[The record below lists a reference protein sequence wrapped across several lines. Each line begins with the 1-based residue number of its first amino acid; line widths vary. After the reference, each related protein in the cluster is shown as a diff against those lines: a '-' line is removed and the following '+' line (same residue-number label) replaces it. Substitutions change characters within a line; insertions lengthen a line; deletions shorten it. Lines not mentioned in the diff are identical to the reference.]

1 MAPGGKNIDKIPPEF
16 KITARFSEMM
26 GSEETG
32 PRFGLIRELVRG
44 SDARREEEEKK
55 RRDAHK
61 ARVLEV
67 ALAFLPVRGP
77 SGYVE
82 AQFVPDAAPRW
93 RSATML
99 QCMVRQHQA
108 RKAAKAAR
116 LEREREREEETL
128 RRQRTRQLE
137 RQTRQL
143 EREKA
148 VLKLQGEHGE
158 REMEAIRALLAL
170 LDTSGDS
177 AEQQLLLVKTKL
189 REGLVRFDETRE
201 A

>member
-1 MAPGGKNIDKIPPEF
+1 MARN
-16 KITARFSEMM
+16 
-26 GSEETG
+26 
-32 PRFGLIRELVRG
+32 
-44 SDARREEEEKK
+44 EEEEKK

-99 QCMVRQHQA
+99 QCMVRQHRA

-137 RQTRQL
+137 RADPAARAG
-143 EREKA
+143 EKA

-158 REMEAIRALLAL
+158 RERWKQ
-170 LDTSGDS
+170 S
-177 AEQQLLLVKTKL
+177 ARSSPSSIPRVT
-189 REGLVRFDETRE
+189 
-201 A
+201 APSSSSCS